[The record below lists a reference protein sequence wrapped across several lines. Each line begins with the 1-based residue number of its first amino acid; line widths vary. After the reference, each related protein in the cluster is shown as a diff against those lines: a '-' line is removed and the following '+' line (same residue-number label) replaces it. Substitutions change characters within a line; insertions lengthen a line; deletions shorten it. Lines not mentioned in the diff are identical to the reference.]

1 MHVCCPFC
9 HDEVVER
16 AEAVRCARCAAPH
29 HRECWDEHGG
39 ACSVHACG
47 GREARPF
54 TRRAAARIVLGAG
67 KQATLRVLAEARDRL
82 GAKSVVALLL
92 VSTLS
97 VGLGSGYAAR
107 ALLPTGVGALEVA
120 LLGVF
125 VVLATWITALLY
137 RGDRLHDDLDVSV
150 AARSPG
156 DYYARLWRGITGE
169 RGSGEGGGA
178 RGCADGCADGC
189 SGGAFDGEGVL
200 VLLVFALVVGLLL
213 LLGPLLVWLAVELL
227 FPIVALAVY
236 TLLYGALALAVHA
249 SDAYRG
255 RLLPSLAR
263 GVLYAA
269 LYTAVIGG
277 ILVLAPLFTG

>member
-1 MHVCCPFC
+1 MHVRCPFC
-9 HDEVVER
+9 HDDVVER

-82 GAKSVVALLL
+82 GAKSVVALLC

-107 ALLPTGVGALEVA
+107 ALLPPVVGALEVA

-125 VVLATWITALLY
+125 LVLAAWITALLY

-150 AARSPG
+150 ASSTPA
-156 DYYARLWRGITGE
+156 DYYARLWRGISGE
-169 RGSGEGGGA
+169 RGGGEGGRA
-178 RGCADGCADGC
+178 RGCLDGCGQGC
-189 SGGAFDGEGVL
+189 SGVDGEGAL
-200 VLLVFALVVGLLL
+200 LLLVAALVAGVLL
-213 LLGPLLVWLAVELL
+213 LLGPLVVWVAVELL
-227 FPIVALAVY
+227 FPVVALAVY
-236 TLLYGALALAVHA
+236 TLLYGALAQAVHA
-249 SDAYRG
+249 GDAYRG
-255 RLLPSLAR
+255 RLVPSLAR
-263 GVLYAA
+263 GALYAA

-277 ILVLAPLFTG
+277 VLILAPHFNP